1 MNGYNAFYPMIQ
13 KIGEDQDNDYIIKDE
28 DVDGLLYKNENDFDN
43 EDEYL
48 SEEDHSIEINQN
60 LNNENA
66 EENNEEIQNHPNEVH
81 QKECV
86 QNIVKTEHFET
97 TTKFTTLFKTKLTLS
112 DEEIEIYAKINEL
125 NEKRSKTNDKGKRTN
140 QITNRIKENSLY
152 DSQIVVIKMIKKT
165 EYYKYTK
172 KNLNKIDSSSYK
184 FENSSKNLLFIQ
196 KTFKDFLSEK
206 KENEQII
213 RIIMNYSNY
222 PSLIKFLNMTI
233 ENIISL
239 YSDECNSSEHE
250 GEEYFL
256 QLQKSYKKLKDKL
269 KQEGKSDIYI
279 ESFNYFAGHIKYVFN
294 SINDHKIKSQIS
306 K

>member
-1 MNGYNAFYPMIQ
+1 MEGYCAFYPMIQ
-13 KIGEDQDNDYIIKDE
+13 KIEKDEANYYSIKDSE
-28 DVDGLLYKNENDFDN
+28 DGLFYKNDNNFDN
-43 EDEYL
+43 EDECL
-48 SEEDHSIEINQN
+48 SEEDHFIEINQD

-66 EENNEEIQNHPNEVH
+66 KQNNEEIQNHPNEAH

-86 QNIVKTEHFET
+86 QNIEKTEHFEI
-97 TTKFTTLFKTKLTLS
+97 TTKCTTKFKTKLILS
-112 DEEIEIYAKINEL
+112 DEKVEIYVKIIEL
-125 NEKRSKTNDKGKRTN
+125 NIKRLKTNDKGKRTN
-140 QITNRIKENSLY
+140 QITNRIKDNCLY
-152 DSQIVVIKMIKKT
+152 AAQIIVIEMIKKT

-172 KNLNKIDSSSYK
+172 RNLTKIDSSSYK

-196 KTFKDFLSEK
+196 KTFKDVLSEK

-222 PSLIKFLNMTI
+222 PSLFKFLNMTI

-239 YSDECNSSEHE
+239 YSDECDSSEHE

-256 QLQKSYKKLKDKL
+256 NLQKSYKKLKDKL
-269 KQEGKSDIYI
+269 KKEGKSDIYI

>member
-1 MNGYNAFYPMIQ
+1 M
-13 KIGEDQDNDYIIKDE
+13 
-28 DVDGLLYKNENDFDN
+28 
-43 EDEYL
+43 
-48 SEEDHSIEINQN
+48 
-60 LNNENA
+60 
-66 EENNEEIQNHPNEVH
+66 
-81 QKECV
+81 
-86 QNIVKTEHFET
+86 
-97 TTKFTTLFKTKLTLS
+97 
-112 DEEIEIYAKINEL
+112 
-125 NEKRSKTNDKGKRTN
+125 RSKTNDKGKRTN

-172 KNLNKIDSSSYK
+172 KNLTKIESSSYK

-256 QLQKSYKKLKDKL
+256 KLQKSYKKLKDKL